1 MRQKNQRNDN
11 NYVIPNEEKVNQG
24 IMFEYNFGY
33 NLLIRKSLSKKEKEK
48 KKNSPFSTYLKVGF
62 GSSAIILGFAE
73 IKIFKLNSFDP
84 PVESSPPIGYFCR
97 YSL

>member
-48 KKNSPFSTYLKVGF
+48 KK
-62 GSSAIILGFAE
+62 ILLF
-73 IKIFKLNSFDP
+73 LP
-84 PVESSPPIGYFCR
+84 T
-97 YSL
+97 